1 MTYKLKI
8 RKVGNSAGLT
18 LPKEAL
24 ALLHLSVGDHVYL
37 VETREGF
44 LITSSDGSFDE
55 GLAAFEA
62 TRRKYRNAL
71 KKLGE

>member
-24 ALLHLSVGDHVYL
+24 AELRLKIGDEIQL
-37 VETREGF
+37 VETKDGF
-44 LITSSDGSFDE
+44 LLTPYDPSFE
-55 GLAAFEA
+55 AGLAAFEK
-62 TRRKYRNAL
+62 TRGKFRNAL
-71 KKLGE
+71 RKLGE

>member
-1 MTYKLKI
+1 MAYKLKI
-8 RKVGNSAGLT
+8 RKVGNSAGMT

-24 ALLHLSVGDHVYL
+24 AQLHLSIDDHVYL
-37 VETREGF
+37 VETKDGF
-44 LITSSDGSFDE
+44 LITPNDLLFDQ
-55 GLAAFEA
+55 GLAAFEK

>member
-24 ALLHLSVGDHVYL
+24 AQLHLNVDDHVYL
-37 VETREGF
+37 VETKDGF
-44 LITSSDGSFDE
+44 LITPYDDGFDE
-55 GLAAFEA
+55 GLAAFEK
-62 TRRKYRNAL
+62 TRSKYRNTL
-71 KKLGE
+71 KKLAE

>member
-24 ALLHLSVGDHVYL
+24 AQLHLNVDDHVYL
-37 VETREGF
+37 VETKDGF
-44 LITSSDGSFDE
+44 LITPYDDSFDA
-55 GLAAFEA
+55 GLAAFEQ
-62 TRRKYRNAL
+62 TRAKYRNAL
-71 KKLGE
+71 KKLAE